1 MNFLSDTYTTS
12 HLHHFLLHTIIT
24 GPVTNLSAT
33 STTTSVSV
41 NWGPPTVTN
50 GAILRY
56 VVKYVKRDDGSL
68 NGTIYTSTNVTD
80 AVITELLPGTE
91 YNITVSAE
99 NDGGFGNGSIV
110 ISATQPNGMPN

>member
-1 MNFLSDTYTTS
+1 MWW
-12 HLHHFLLHTIIT
+12 
-24 GPVTNLSAT
+24 
-33 STTTSVSV
+33 ST
-41 NWGPPTVTN
+41 
-50 GAILRY
+50 
-56 VVKYVKRDDGSL
+56 VKRDDGRFETGQS
-68 NGTIYTSTNVTD
+68 TPSTNVTD

>member
-1 MNFLSDTYTTS
+1 M
-12 HLHHFLLHTIIT
+12 
-24 GPVTNLSAT
+24 
-33 STTTSVSV
+33 SV

-56 VVKYVKRDDGSL
+56 AVKYVKRDNGSL

-80 AVITELLPGTE
+80 GVITELLPGTE

-99 NDGGFGNGSIV
+99 NDGGFGNGSI
-110 ISATQPNGMPN
+110 IIPATQPNGMPN